1 MLRVERAVVQFGET
15 TAVDG
20 VDLTV
25 GAGETVAILGPSGC
39 GKTTLLRAIAGLQP
53 LVSGQISWDG
63 DDLAPVPPHQRRFGL
78 MFQEYALF
86 PHRDVAGNVAFGLRM
101 AGIGGDER
109 RRRVDEVLELVG
121 LTDLRDR
128 RVAAL
133 SGGEQQRVALARALA
148 VEPRLLML
156 DEPLGALDRP
166 WRERLLREIRSL
178 LDRAQL
184 PGLYVTH
191 DHEEAFAL
199 AERIVVMRSG
209 RVVQAGPA
217 AEVWRHPADEW
228 TAAFLGFGPAVDAV
242 IGREG
247 LATPW
252 GMIPAATPTERSA
265 TVRVVL
271 RPDAVRLDP
280 AGPVAGHVVRR
291 AFAGDRAELTV
302 EAGGVTIRVRVP
314 DRDAPNSGASIRL
327 TIDDEAVLVYPRAG
341 GERNADELSLP

>member
-1 MLRVERAVVQFGET
+1 MLQVEQAVVRFGAA

-25 GAGETVAILGPSGC
+25 GTGETVAILGPSGC

-53 LVSGQISWDG
+53 LAAGRICWDG
-63 DDLAPVPPHQRRFGL
+63 ADLASVPPHRRRFGL

-101 AGIGGDER
+101 AGVGGDER
-109 RRRVDEVLELVG
+109 RRRVDEVLDLVG
-121 LTDLRDR
+121 LAELRDR
-128 RVAAL
+128 RVNGL

-178 LDRAQL
+178 LERAHL

-199 AERIVVMRSG
+199 AERIVVMRAG
-209 RVVQAGPA
+209 RVVQAGAA
-217 AEVWRHPADEW
+217 AEVWRHPVDEW
-228 TAAFLGFGPAVDAV
+228 TAAFLGFGSAVDAV
-242 IGREG
+242 HRPDG
-247 LATPW
+247 LVTPW
-252 GMIPAATPTERSA
+252 GIIPCAAPASTTVD
-265 TVRVVL
+265 VRVVL
-271 RPDAVRLDP
+271 RPDAVRLD
-280 AGPVAGHVVRR
+280 ASGPVAGKVVYR

-314 DRDAPNSGASIRL
+314 DRDAPETGAAIRL
-327 TIDDEAVLVYPRAG
+327 AIDDRAVLVYPR
-341 GERNADELSLP
+341 D